1 MNAIREIVKS
11 VNQRIIIDLPDGFS
25 NVKEF
30 EVIILPMD
38 EIRIKGKSRKNL
50 LGKYEGKISMSD
62 DFNEPLEDFREYM
75 V

>member
-11 VNQRIIIDLPDGFS
+11 VDQKIIIDLPDGFS

-38 EIRIKGKSRKNL
+38 EIRIKEKNRKDL
-50 LGKYEGKISMSD
+50 LGKYEGKISISD
-62 DFNEPLEDFREYM
+62 DFNEPLEDFKEYM

>member
-11 VNQRIIIDLPDGFS
+11 IDQKIIIDLPEGFS

-38 EIRIKGKSRKNL
+38 EIRIKGKSRKDL
-50 LGKYEGKISMSD
+50 LGKYKGKISMSD